1 MDCRFYLELQ
11 ELWEWDQFFLP
22 ENGIYFYNRFFFLG
36 LVFVLAALFFKVALF
51 PFQFW
56 LADVYQGALTPMT
69 AFMAL
74 AVKSSMIL
82 FIGKI
87 FCPAFFEKGEHGFI
101 FLSGLAVASVL
112 TTLFGSIMALKQV
125 KLKRLVAFSSLA
137 HSGYLMMALFG
148 ILSLNSS
155 SKDFSAVFYYLLAY
169 IFLTGGLLLVFNL

>member
-1 MDCRFYLELQ
+1 M
-11 ELWEWDQFFLP
+11 
-22 ENGIYFYNRFFFLG
+22 
-36 LVFVLAALFFKVALF
+36 FFKVALF

-74 AVKSSMIL
+74 AVKSSLIL

-87 FCPAFFEKGEHGFI
+87 FALPFFEKGAHGFI
-101 FLSGLAVASVL
+101 LLSGLAIASVL
-112 TTLFGSIMALKQV
+112 TTLFGNIMALKQV

-148 ILSLNSS
+148 ILSLSSS
-155 SKDFSAVFYYLLAY
+155 SKRFLHNFLLFIGLHLSY
-169 IFLTGGLLLVFNL
+169 RRIVTGVSISGKSNLTART